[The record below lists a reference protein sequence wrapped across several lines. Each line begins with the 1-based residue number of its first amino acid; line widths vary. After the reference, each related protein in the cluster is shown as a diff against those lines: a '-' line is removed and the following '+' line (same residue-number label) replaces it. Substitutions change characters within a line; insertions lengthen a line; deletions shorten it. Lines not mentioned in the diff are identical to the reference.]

1 MATLEELQ
9 KKKQELE
16 KKFPPITTDDK
27 PLQEAIKKGK
37 ALMAET
43 KGEPE

>member
-1 MATLEELQ
+1 MDSIEVMQ
-9 KKKQELE
+9 KKRQELE

-27 PLQEAIKKGK
+27 PLEEAIKKGK
-37 ALMAET
+37 ALMTET